1 MIRVGIV
8 GATGYGSR
16 ELLRLLAMHSEA
28 EVAAVTSESAAGR
41 PLCEALPA
49 LRGLYDIQCEVFD
62 PGLIA
67 ERCDVAFIGV
77 PSAKS
82 VPFVVPLRERGV
94 RVIDIGPDFR
104 LSDPAVFEKY
114 YGERHGAPQLL
125 DEAVYG
131 LVPVNRAAIEKSE
144 LIAVPGCYPISS
156 ILPLQPILQK
166 AQPETPVVIDSV
178 SGITGAGRTPNDTY
192 HFPEMNENVRAYS
205 VSTHRHTPEI
215 EQALGGKTMV
225 QFTPHVGPYSR
236 GILSTITVRP
246 SKDFD
251 IAACYTTYKDEPF
264 IRILGE
270 NRLPE
275 VKYVRDSNF
284 CDIGWVHDARTGNLI
299 IISAIDNLIGGTAGM
314 AIQSMNLMFGLD
326 ERTALTRP
334 GMAP

>member
-16 ELLRLLAMHSEA
+16 ELLRLLAMHPGA
-28 EVAAVTSESAAGR
+28 EVCAVTSESAAGR
-41 PLCEALPA
+41 PLCEVLPA
-49 LRGLYDIQCEVFD
+49 LRGLYDIQCEVFHSN
-62 PGLIA
+62 LVA
-67 ERCDVAFIGV
+67 ERCDVVFVGV

-82 VPFVVPLRERGV
+82 MPFVVPLREKGV
-94 RVIDIGPDFR
+94 RVVDIGPDFR
-104 LSDPAVFEKY
+104 LSDPAIFEKY
-114 YGERHGAPQLL
+114 YGERHAAPELL
-125 DEAVYG
+125 EEAVYG
-131 LVPVNRAAIEKSE
+131 LVPMNRAAIEKTN
-144 LIAVPGCYPISS
+144 LVAVPGCYPISA
-156 ILPLQPILQK
+156 ILPLLPILK
-166 AQPETPVVIDSV
+166 AAKPETPVVIDSI

-205 VSTHRHTPEI
+205 VATHRHTPEI
-215 EQALGGKTMV
+215 EQALGANTMV
-225 QFTPHVGPYSR
+225 QFTPHVAPYSR

-246 SKDFD
+246 TKKFD
-251 IAACYTTYKDEPF
+251 VAACYDMYKDEPY

-284 CDIGWVHDARTGNLI
+284 CDIGWVNDARTGNLVL
-299 IISAIDNLIGGTAGM
+299 ISAIDNLIGGTAGM

-326 ERTALTRP
+326 ERTALSRP

>member
-16 ELLRLLAMHSEA
+16 ELLRLLAMHPEA
-28 EVAAVTSESAAGR
+28 EVAVVTSESAAGR
-41 PLCEALPA
+41 PLCDALPA
-49 LRGLYDIQCEVFD
+49 LRGLYNIQCEVFK
-62 PGLIA
+62 PELIA
-67 ERCDVAFIGV
+67 DRCDVAFVGV

-82 VPFVVPLRERGV
+82 MPFVVPLHERGV
-94 RVIDIGPDFR
+94 KVIDIGPDFR

-114 YGERHGAPQLL
+114 YGEKHAAPQLL

-131 LVPVNRAAIEKSE
+131 LVPLNRAAVKEAN
-144 LIAVPGCYPISS
+144 LVAVPGCYPISS
-156 ILPLQPILQK
+156 ILPLHPILDA
-166 AQPETPVVIDSV
+166 AQANVPIIIDSV

-205 VSTHRHTPEI
+205 VTTHRHTPEI
-215 EQALGGKTMV
+215 EQALGGRAVV

-236 GILSTITVRP
+236 GILSTITIRP
-246 SKDFD
+246 TKEFD
-251 IAACYTTYKDEPF
+251 VAACYTGYADEPF
-264 IRILGE
+264 IRVLAT

-275 VKYVRDSNF
+275 VRYVRDSNF
-284 CDIGWVHDARTGNLI
+284 CDIGWVQDERTGNLI
-299 IISAIDNLIGGTAGM
+299 IISALDNLMGGTAGM
-314 AIQSMNLMFGLD
+314 AIQCMNLMFGLD

>member
-16 ELLRLLAMHSEA
+16 ELLRLLAMHPGA
-28 EVAAVTSESAAGR
+28 EVTSVTSESAAGR

-49 LRGLYDIQCEVFD
+49 LRGLYDIECEVFD
-62 PGLIA
+62 SDQVA
-67 ERCDVAFIGV
+67 DRCDVVFVGV

-82 VPFVVPLRERGV
+82 MPFVVPLRERGV
-94 RVIDIGPDFR
+94 RVVDIGPDFR
-104 LSDPAVFEKY
+104 LSDPAVFEQY
-114 YGERHGAPQLL
+114 YGEKHAAPELL

-131 LVPVNRAAIEKSE
+131 LVPMNRAAIEKTN
-144 LIAVPGCYPISS
+144 LVAVPGCYPISA
-156 ILPLQPILQK
+156 ILPLHPILQ
-166 AQPETPVVIDSV
+166 AALPEIPVVVDSI

-215 EQALGGKTMV
+215 EQALGGKTLV
-225 QFTPHVGPYSR
+225 QFSPHVAPYSR

-246 SKDFD
+246 TKDFD
-251 IAACYTTYKDEPF
+251 IGSCYAAYADEPF

-284 CDIGWVHDARTGNLI
+284 CDIGWVKDARTGNLI
-299 IISAIDNLIGGTAGM
+299 LISAIDNLIGGTAGM